1 MKIKVSVIIP
11 VYNTEDYLKECIESL
26 VNQTLREIEIL
37 IVNDGS
43 TDSSLEIMKEFK
55 NKYPNIIKIF
65 DKVNGGQASARNYA
79 LSFAQG
85 EYLGFVDSDDWVDST
100 MYEEMYEK
108 AEKEDADIVICDM
121 VDHFPDRTV
130 CYPSSRFENKFKV
143 TPSACNKLFKRSLVK
158 EDVFPV
164 GLWYEDFEFTTMQ
177 LMKTDCISVIHKGLY
192 HCHCREV
199 STMYNN
205 NSEKNQDILVVLE
218 HLVEYVEKNGW
229 YEKYKNVLEYLY
241 IDHVLITSINRVQKQ
256 TNEKKKIVINNLR
269 KEVLKKY
276 NSFYKDDAFREMPKK
291 RQIIALLNAYGLCSM
306 SMMLL
311 KITEIIKNN
320 IRTYYG

>member
-269 KEVLKKY
+269 KEVLKRY

-320 IRTYYG
+320 IRK

>member
-79 LSFAQG
+79 LPFAQG

-108 AEKEDADIVICDM
+108 AEKEDADIVICDI

-269 KEVLKKY
+269 KEVLKRY

-320 IRTYYG
+320 IRK

>member
-79 LSFAQG
+79 LPFAQG

-269 KEVLKKY
+269 KEVLKRY
-276 NSFYKDDAFREMPKK
+276 NSFYKDDAFREMPKNVK
-291 RQIIALLNAYGLCSM
+291 L
-306 SMMLL
+306 
-311 KITEIIKNN
+311 
-320 IRTYYG
+320 

>member
-26 VNQTLREIEIL
+26 VNQTLRESEII

-79 LSFAQG
+79 LPFAQG
-85 EYLGFVDSDDWVDST
+85 EYLGFVDSGDWVDST

-269 KEVLKKY
+269 KEVLKRY

-320 IRTYYG
+320 IRK

>member
-55 NKYPNIIKIF
+55 NKYQNIIKIF

-320 IRTYYG
+320 IRK

>member
-85 EYLGFVDSDDWVDST
+85 EYLGFVDSDYWVDST

-276 NSFYKDDAFREMPKK
+276 NSFYRDDAFREMPKK

-320 IRTYYG
+320 IRK

>member
-79 LSFAQG
+79 LPFAQG

-256 TNEKKKIVINNLR
+256 TNEKKKNVINNLR

-276 NSFYKDDAFREMPKK
+276 NSFYKDDGFKEMPKK
-291 RQIIALLNAYGLCSM
+291 RQIIALLNAYGLCSV

-320 IRTYYG
+320 IRK

>member
-320 IRTYYG
+320 IRK

>member
-55 NKYPNIIKIF
+55 KKYPNIIKIF

-79 LSFAQG
+79 LPFAQG

-320 IRTYYG
+320 IRK

>member
-79 LSFAQG
+79 LPFAQG

-291 RQIIALLNAYGLCSM
+291 RQIIALLNAY
-306 SMMLL
+306 
-311 KITEIIKNN
+311 
-320 IRTYYG
+320 

>member
-79 LSFAQG
+79 LPFAQG

-177 LMKTDCISVIHKGLY
+177 LMRTDCISVIHKGLY

-320 IRTYYG
+320 IRK

>member
-1 MKIKVSVIIP
+1 MNDLISIIVP
-11 VYNTEDYLKECIESL
+11 VYNVEKYLEKCVKTLLDQSYKNMEIIL
-26 VNQTLREIEIL
+26 VD
-37 IVNDGS
+37 DGS

-79 LSFAQG
+79 LPFAQG

-320 IRTYYG
+320 IRK

>member
-11 VYNTEDYLKECIESL
+11 VYNTEDYLRECIESL

-79 LSFAQG
+79 LPFAQG

-177 LMKTDCISVIHKGLY
+177 LMKTDFISVIHKGLY

-320 IRTYYG
+320 IRK

>member
-79 LSFAQG
+79 LPFAQG

-269 KEVLKKY
+269 KEVLKNY

-320 IRTYYG
+320 IRK

>member
-1 MKIKVSVIIP
+1 MKIKVCVIIP

-276 NSFYKDDAFREMPKK
+276 NSFYRDDAFREMPKK

-320 IRTYYG
+320 IRK

>member
-79 LSFAQG
+79 LPFAQG

-256 TNEKKKIVINNLR
+256 TNEKKKNVINNLR

-276 NSFYKDDAFREMPKK
+276 NSFYKDDAFKEMPKK
-291 RQIIALLNAYGLCSM
+291 RQIIALLNAYGLCSV

-320 IRTYYG
+320 IRK

>member
-65 DKVNGGQASARNYA
+65 DKVNGCQASARNYA

-276 NSFYKDDAFREMPKK
+276 NSFYRDDAFREMPKK

-320 IRTYYG
+320 IRK

>member
-205 NSEKNQDILVVLE
+205 NSEKIQDILVVLE
-218 HLVEYVEKNGW
+218 HLVDYVEKNGW

-276 NSFYKDDAFREMPKK
+276 NSFYRDDAFREMPKK

-320 IRTYYG
+320 IRK

>member
-79 LSFAQG
+79 LPFAQG

-269 KEVLKKY
+269 KEVLKRY

-291 RQIIALLNAYGLCSM
+291 RQIIALLNAYGLCSV

-320 IRTYYG
+320 IRK

>member
-79 LSFAQG
+79 LPFAQG

-276 NSFYKDDAFREMPKK
+276 NSFYKDDAFRGMPKK

-320 IRTYYG
+320 IRK

>member
-11 VYNTEDYLKECIESL
+11 VYNTEDYLRECIESL

-43 TDSSLEIMKEFK
+43 TDSSLEIMKEFR

-79 LSFAQG
+79 LPFAQG

-320 IRTYYG
+320 IRK

>member
-79 LSFAQG
+79 LPFALG

-269 KEVLKKY
+269 KEVLKRY

-320 IRTYYG
+320 IRK

>member
-79 LSFAQG
+79 LPFAQG

-269 KEVLKKY
+269 KEVLKRY

-291 RQIIALLNAYGLCSM
+291 RQIIALLNAYGVCSM

-320 IRTYYG
+320 IRK

>member
-79 LSFAQG
+79 LPFAQG

-218 HLVEYVEKNGW
+218 HLVEYVEKNRW

-269 KEVLKKY
+269 KEVLKRY

-320 IRTYYG
+320 IRK

>member
-79 LSFAQG
+79 LPFAQG

-241 IDHVLITSINRVQKQ
+241 IDHVLIPSINRVQKQ
-256 TNEKKKIVINNLR
+256 TNEQKKIVINNLR

-320 IRTYYG
+320 IRK

>member
-26 VNQTLREIEIL
+26 VNQTLHEIEIL

-79 LSFAQG
+79 LPFAQG

-320 IRTYYG
+320 IRK

>member
-79 LSFAQG
+79 LPFAQG

-256 TNEKKKIVINNLR
+256 TNEKKKIIINNLR

-320 IRTYYG
+320 IRK

>member
-79 LSFAQG
+79 LPFAQG

-291 RQIIALLNAYGLCSM
+291 RQIIALLNVYGLCSM

-320 IRTYYG
+320 IRK

>member
-85 EYLGFVDSDDWVDST
+85 EYLGFVDSDDWVDIT

-130 CYPSSRFENKFKV
+130 CYP
-143 TPSACNKLFKRSLVK
+143 
-158 EDVFPV
+158 
-164 GLWYEDFEFTTMQ
+164 
-177 LMKTDCISVIHKGLY
+177 
-192 HCHCREV
+192 
-199 STMYNN
+199 
-205 NSEKNQDILVVLE
+205 
-218 HLVEYVEKNGW
+218 
-229 YEKYKNVLEYLY
+229 
-241 IDHVLITSINRVQKQ
+241 
-256 TNEKKKIVINNLR
+256 
-269 KEVLKKY
+269 
-276 NSFYKDDAFREMPKK
+276 
-291 RQIIALLNAYGLCSM
+291 
-306 SMMLL
+306 
-311 KITEIIKNN
+311 
-320 IRTYYG
+320 

>member
-79 LSFAQG
+79 LPFAQG

-177 LMKTDCISVIHKGLY
+177 LMKTDCISVTHKGLY

-269 KEVLKKY
+269 KEVLKRY

-320 IRTYYG
+320 IRK

>member
-79 LSFAQG
+79 LPFAQG

-199 STMYNN
+199 STMYND

-320 IRTYYG
+320 IRK

>member
-79 LSFAQG
+79 LPFAQG

-205 NSEKNQDILVVLE
+205 NSKKNQDILVVLE

-256 TNEKKKIVINNLR
+256 TNEKKKNVINNLR

-276 NSFYKDDAFREMPKK
+276 NSFYKDDAFKEMPKK
-291 RQIIALLNAYGLCSM
+291 RQIIALLNAYGLCSV

-320 IRTYYG
+320 IRK

>member
-79 LSFAQG
+79 LPFAQG

-256 TNEKKKIVINNLR
+256 INEKKKIVINNLR

-320 IRTYYG
+320 IRK

>member
-79 LSFAQG
+79 LPFAQG

-320 IRTYYG
+320 M

>member
-79 LSFAQG
+79 LPFAQG

-269 KEVLKKY
+269 KEVLKRY

-320 IRTYYG
+320 VSVK

>member
-79 LSFAQG
+79 LPFAQG
-85 EYLGFVDSDDWVDST
+85 EYLRFVDSDDWVDST

-320 IRTYYG
+320 IRK